1 MIDLAAAAADR
12 CAGFGVESLLAVDS
26 TLCSTLANNEIIPV
40 MRVDVTPRVVVAT
53 GTTFWNVWPVG

>member
-1 MIDLAAAAADR
+1 MIDLAADR
-12 CAGFGVESLLAVDS
+12 CAGFVVESLLAVDS
-26 TLCSTLANNEIIPV
+26 VFYWVLANNEIIPV